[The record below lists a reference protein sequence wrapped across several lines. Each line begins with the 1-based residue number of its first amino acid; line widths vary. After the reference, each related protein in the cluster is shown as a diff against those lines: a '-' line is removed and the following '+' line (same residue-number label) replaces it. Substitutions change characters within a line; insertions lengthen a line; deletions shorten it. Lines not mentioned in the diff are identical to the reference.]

1 MGVSTT
7 AQVVQVS
14 TTAQVVSYAF
24 VYESWQMQIFMK
36 ESLNISIQYLHC
48 WLCFVHHIVHT
59 IHDNDPY
66 DTSYNSLSDIMTD
79 GCYTS
84 YIYDWFVVEFMHMNF
99 SSHLYSTFQ
108 LFTSLSMVVRSIL
121 LQIMS
126 VDLLGFLLIF
136 TGLSFYCSIYM
147 VLSFTDLPY
156 IDVSLNEK

>member
-1 MGVSTT
+1 
-7 AQVVQVS
+7 
-14 TTAQVVSYAF
+14 
-24 VYESWQMQIFMK
+24 
-36 ESLNISIQYLHC
+36 
-48 WLCFVHHIVHT
+48 
-59 IHDNDPY
+59 
-66 DTSYNSLSDIMTD
+66 
-79 GCYTS
+79 
-84 YIYDWFVVEFMHMNF
+84 MHMNF

-147 VLSFTDLPY
+147 VLSFTDLSY

>member
-48 WLCFVHHIVHT
+48 WLCFVHHIFHT

-84 YIYDWFVVEFMHMNF
+84 YIYDWFVVEFMNMNF

-147 VLSFTDLPY
+147 VLSFTDLSY
-156 IDVSLNEK
+156 IDVSLNQK